1 MSVYNQSNTGG
12 YKKRKVETTKG
23 FISRHFDKSD
33 GFGEY
38 TVVRNGIPLENPI
51 PIQIYTTKSDGT
63 RKFYSHP
70 DNPVYKGDIIDY
82 TDDGFKYLVY
92 EQDQHTTVNTF
103 GKIARLEYS
112 LKWRDENNLIHE
124 TPFFIPR
131 PNIGMQDQNS
141 QLPLTRARNEAW
153 LQFNDETKAIYDNQR
168 FILGNLIPFKVTSR
182 DNFSD
187 KGIFKIALERSQE
200 LDGDDFVNGIAYNNI
215 DVNTIP
221 TEGKTGVFFTNDSLE
236 IRVGMTDT
244 VEIYEYVNDV
254 IDIGETFTFSIVG
267 IDSQYYDVISTSGNS
282 ISIKANGYYYSG
294 EIVAIKDSDLSEY
307 RLPLVLKSIF

>member
-1 MSVYNQSNTGG
+1 MSVYNKVGTNG
-12 YKKRKVETTKG
+12 YRNRTIDITKK
-23 FISRHFDKSD
+23 FLSRNFHKSD

-38 TVVRNGIPLENPI
+38 NVIRNGVTLDSPI
-51 PIQIYTTKSDGT
+51 PMNIFTTTSDGV

-70 DNPVYKGDIIDY
+70 DNPIYKGDIIDY
-82 TDDGFKYLVY
+82 TDDGFKYLVF

-103 GKIARLEYS
+103 GKIAKLEYS

-153 LQFNDETKAIYDNQR
+153 LQFNDETKTIYDNQR

-200 LDGDDFVNGIAYNNI
+200 LDGDDFINGIAYNNI

-221 TEGKTGVFFTNDSLE
+221 TDGKTGVFFTNDSFE

-244 VEIYEYVNDV
+244 IEIYEYNNDI
-254 IDIGETFTFSIVG
+254 IDVGETFTFSVDG
-267 IDSQYYDVISTSGNS
+267 IDSSNYDIISTDGNS

-294 EIVAIKDSDLSEY
+294 ELVAIKDGDLSEY
-307 RLPLVLKSIF
+307 RVPLILKSIF